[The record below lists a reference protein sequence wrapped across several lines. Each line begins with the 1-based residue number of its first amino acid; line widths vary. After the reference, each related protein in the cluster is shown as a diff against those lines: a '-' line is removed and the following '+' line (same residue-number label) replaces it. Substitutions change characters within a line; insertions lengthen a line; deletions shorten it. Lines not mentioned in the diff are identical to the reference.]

1 MLNHGSSLLM
11 KRQVPNCFLKQGR
24 LDPSLHPKLSM
35 GPPNLPAS
43 LHGLCLMAPFQQV
56 LQMLVGSSS
65 IHRQKAGKA
74 LSIQTCTCVFERR
87 GKMKAQRSSTED
99 ADKKSAYCFC
109 SAVPAGIWGNHI
121 HPEP

>member
-1 MLNHGSSLLM
+1 
-11 KRQVPNCFLKQGR
+11 
-24 LDPSLHPKLSM
+24 
-35 GPPNLPAS
+35 
-43 LHGLCLMAPFQQV
+43 
-56 LQMLVGSSS
+56 MLVGSSS

>member
-35 GPPNLPAS
+35 GPRNLPAS

-74 LSIQTCTCVFERR
+74 LTCTGVFERR
-87 GKMKAQRSSTED
+87 GKMKAQCSSAED
-99 ADKKSAYCFC
+99 ADKRSAYCFC
-109 SAVPAGIWGNHI
+109 SAVSAEIWGNHI
-121 HPEP
+121 HPKP